1 MKIKAGFV
9 VRQVGGENVVVPVGA
24 MSKQFH
30 GMINLNETGAF
41 LWQFYTENHTVDEG
55 VSALLAEYDVEEEI
69 ARADVETFV
78 ETIMNNGFAE

>member
-41 LWQFYTENHTVDEG
+41 LWNFYTENHTVDEG

-78 ETIMNNGFAE
+78 QTIMNNGFAE

>member
-1 MKIKAGFV
+1 MKIKTGFV

-78 ETIMNNGFAE
+78 ETILKNGFAE